1 MGMGKRQQNTK
12 RRRVDPWVGPWLQ
25 GYREERSIARDVIA
39 SRLRRDL
46 SAVSRLETGAS
57 AITADD
63 LPVVL
68 AAYGATPDD
77 FASAAASRRGRAA

>member
-1 MGMGKRQQNTK
+1 MGKRSSNK
-12 RRRVDPWVGPWLQ
+12 RRRVAPWVGPWLQ
-25 GYREERSIARDVIA
+25 GHREERAIARDVIA

-57 AITADD
+57 AIAADD

-77 FASAAASRRGRAA
+77 FAAMAASRRGRAA